1 LLRPL
6 GERLNGTRRCAVS
19 SFSDKLAQRE
29 IEQGAV
35 HLGLWAQ
42 ALQKARG
49 DQAVAKT
56 LYMRLQDRPG
66 QGPTTSGRLCFRQ
79 GFEETLKER

>member
-1 LLRPL
+1 M
-6 GERLNGTRRCAVS
+6 S

-56 LYMRLQDRPG
+56 LYMRLRSDALSKQAPALLLKQIRTGLAKDR
-66 QGPTTSGRLCFRQ
+66 QQAADYVSAKD
-79 GFEETLKER
+79 LKKP